1 MNRGITMVPIIAILG
16 GIILALV
23 TVCVV
28 LVLHQKNKESEY
40 RMSIQL
46 ISDDYESKKVAMQ
59 QDYSKQM
66 QQMQQHYLNQIQR
79 LQDEKVVLCKE
90 YENRIRQTQED
101 IENRKNQ
108 LLQMNEKE
116 LLVNVMIGLNGYG
129 SRFDRL
135 ERHLSNDEIVKATSM
150 LAQTITV
157 KQNELMGFF
166 SQQYDGLKYSI
177 NKNLNDSELIQ
188 KLNELSAEN
197 IVRRVSRLVNNLISE
212 ISTMENQLTSQVK
225 TMNVSVIKALND
237 SALPKN
243 LKELGEKTDEIMEI
257 LINDMNKPLSE
268 HLDELMNEIHSVES
282 DIERIKSDICDS
294 KSIDSLCSAIDDIHE
309 SVCDRYGFDSI
320 PSKIEDILTVVQE
333 AKEAAESVKDI
344 VESHSY

>member
-1 MNRGITMVPIIAILG
+1 MVPIIAILG

-28 LVLHQKNKESEY
+28 LVLHQKNKESDY

-150 LAQTITV
+150 LAQTITI
-157 KQNELMGFF
+157 KQNELMKFF
-166 SQQYDGLKYSI
+166 SQQYDGLKYSV
-177 NKNLNDSELIQ
+177 NKNLNDSELIR
-188 KLNELSAEN
+188 KLNEISAEN
-197 IVRRVSRLVNNLISE
+197 IIGRLSCLVNNLLSE
-212 ISTMENQLTSQVK
+212 ITTMTNRITAQIK
-225 TMNVSVIKALND
+225 TANNSVIKALND
-237 SALPKN
+237 SDLQKN
-243 LKELGEKTDEIMEI
+243 LKELSEKTDEIMEI
-257 LINDMNKPLSE
+257 LTNEENNSLPE
-268 HLDELMNEIHSVES
+268 QLDELINEIHSVES
-282 DIERIKSDICDS
+282 DIERIKSDICES
-294 KSIDSLCSAIDDIHE
+294 RSSDSLCSAIDDIHE
-309 SVCDRYGFDSI
+309 SICDRYGFDSI
-320 PSKIEDILTVVQE
+320 ASKIDDILSVVQE
-333 AKEAAESVKDI
+333 AKEAAESAKDT
-344 VESHSY
+344 VDSHFY